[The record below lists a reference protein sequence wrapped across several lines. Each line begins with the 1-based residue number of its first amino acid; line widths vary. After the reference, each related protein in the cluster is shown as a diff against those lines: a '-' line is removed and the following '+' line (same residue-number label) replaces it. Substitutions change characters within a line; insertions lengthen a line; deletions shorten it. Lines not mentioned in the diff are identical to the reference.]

1 MELSDVSGSIT
12 IDTPLLETYAG
23 DTSANI
29 CMSSDFPRLQ
39 PGQNAI
45 SWSGD
50 VTRIVVQPNWRML

>member
-1 MELSDVSGSIT
+1 MELSDVFGSIT
-12 IDTPLLETYAG
+12 IDTPLMETYAG

-45 SWSGD
+45 IWLGD
-50 VTRIVVQPNWRML
+50 VPRSAVQPNRRML